1 MEPKVALF
9 DSNTIGSLSWPRNE
23 QGQLAK
29 KYLVPIIKNGPE
41 HYVDNIHGRMFA
53 LAVDDLVIPVFV
65 DADQVSSSNVCSP
78 YGHYVEYAKQELNE
92 LNNPVIKWGL
102 SGFLSAMGLLLRLTD
117 VDKVVSV
124 NNWLLTTNP
133 CPGLSSEQV
142 AAVTAYLKEKYPD
155 RAIVF
160 RSVDAYTYPAYP
172 ETLRANGYR
181 MVGART
187 IYFLDGSNS
196 AYLKTQNIR
205 RDLKLLANTSYE
217 IVDASQLCESDIPRI
232 TGLYR
237 DLYLRKYTFLNPQF
251 NEDFFRHILRNKVFT
266 FKGLRGNN
274 RIDAFACWYIWGTML
289 MAGVV
294 GYDMQLPRDM
304 GLYRQ
309 AMALFIYEA
318 REKGLRLNL
327 SGGAGSF
334 KLLRGCE
341 ANMEFNAVHDQHLP
355 FVRRVPWSCLE
366 RLFNSSVFQRIS
378 AKV

>member
-9 DSNTIGSLSWPRNE
+9 DSDMIDSLSWPRNE
-23 QGQLAK
+23 QGQFAK

-53 LAVDDLVIPVFV
+53 LAVDNLVIPVLV
-65 DADQVSSSNVCSP
+65 GGNQAGSSNVCSP
-78 YGHYVEYAKQELNE
+78 YGHYVEYAKEERGE
-92 LNNPVIKWGL
+92 LNNPAIKWGL
-102 SGFLSAMGLLLRLTD
+102 IGFLSAMGLLLRLTD

-124 NNWLLTTNP
+124 NNWLFTTNP

-142 AAVTAYLKEKYPD
+142 AAVTTYLKGRYPE

-160 RSVDAYTYPAYP
+160 RSVDAYTRADYPRA
-172 ETLRANGYR
+172 LRANGYR
-181 MVGART
+181 IVGARM
-187 IYFLDGSNS
+187 IYFLDASNS
-196 AYLKTQNIR
+196 AYLKTQNVR
-205 RDLKLLANTSYE
+205 RDLKMLANTSHE
-217 IVDASQLCESDIPRI
+217 IVDASQLCDSDTPRI

-237 DLYLRKYTFLNPQF
+237 DLYLRKYTSLNPQF
-251 NEDFFRHILRNKVFT
+251 NEVFFRHILRNKVFT
-266 FKGLRGNN
+266 FKGLKKNGK
-274 RIDAFACWYIWGTML
+274 IDAFAGWYVWGTTL
-289 MAGVV
+289 VAAVV
-294 GYDMQLPRDM
+294 GYDMQLPREM

-309 AMALFIYEA
+309 AMALFIDEV
-318 REKGLRLNL
+318 RKRGLRLNL

-341 ANMEFNAVHDQHLP
+341 ANMEFNAVYDRHLP
-355 FVRRVPWSCLE
+355 FLRRVPWFCLE